1 MDKST
6 PLLLEVAPEIDTNPT
21 TFHRGGVGGSLRLQT
36 PVIGSRS
43 PCLSTPHILTWRR
56 PCLHTLLL
64 YSGPAH
70 AAIADGE
77 SDSAQVC
84 VQLQTSAVNTS
95 LPAFAAER
103 RAAIDR
109 CLRPARRSATNQ
121 KQRREASK

>member
-43 PCLSTPHILTWRR
+43 PCLSTPHMLTWRR

-109 CLRPARRSATNQ
+109 CLRPAR
-121 KQRREASK
+121 QRREASK